1 MTYDPNFDTM
11 AHNGRSSMNTFLLG
25 ALAGAGV
32 ALLFSPWT
40 GRETRSRLGNSARK
54 LQSGARGA
62 VEGIRENIGGV
73 KEGLSHVNEGVK
85 EAVAA
90 GKQAYVRATQATP
103 SPSSGTGQ
111 YGA

>member
-1 MTYDPNFDTM
+1 MTYDPNFDTV
-11 AHNGRSSMNTFLLG
+11 AHNGRPLNTFLLG
-25 ALAGAGV
+25 ALAGAGI

-40 GRETRSRLGNSARK
+40 GRETRSRLGSSARK

-90 GKQAYVRATQATP
+90 GKQAYVRATQTTP
-103 SPSSGTGQ
+103 GPSSGTGQ